1 MNTRQIAGL
10 IAFSPSYFVLKN
22 ENVKVKVKYS
32 FVLDMGLVNPPS
44 TIGLSPPTWK
54 WVECPIIYVINST
67 DIQSIH
73 KPIKLCIKPSQTKVI
88 LFNYLS
94 TTQNALWFIR

>member
-44 TIGLSPPTWK
+44 TIGLSPPT
-54 WVECPIIYVINST
+54 
-67 DIQSIH
+67 
-73 KPIKLCIKPSQTKVI
+73 
-88 LFNYLS
+88 
-94 TTQNALWFIR
+94 

>member
-32 FVLDMGLVNPPS
+32 FVLDTGLVNPPS
-44 TIGLSPPTWK
+44 TIGLSPPT
-54 WVECPIIYVINST
+54 
-67 DIQSIH
+67 
-73 KPIKLCIKPSQTKVI
+73 
-88 LFNYLS
+88 
-94 TTQNALWFIR
+94 